1 MTLLSE
7 KAPRIAII
15 GTGMIANA
23 AHIPAINN
31 LRRQGLVELVACAD
45 IRPEAAQET
54 AARYDIPSWYA
65 DPQKM
70 LDEIHPDIVSICT
83 PNVYHKQ
90 WSIAA
95 LRSGAHVLC
104 EKPMTL
110 SVADAKEMFAVA
122 EECDRFLIPCQSMRW
137 RGDMEFARDVI
148 SGGQIGS
155 PYFCDVAFIR
165 RYGIPTWGMFHMKEH
180 NFGGPFCDLGVH
192 FIDSLLWMT
201 GNPEVE
207 AVSGMAYKRIAG
219 KGEDVLISIAESGA
233 YKGTFTP
240 RPYDYH
246 EFTVE
251 EFATGSMRLAGG
263 FGVNFRFSWAVNLP
277 TSGLSMS
284 VCGDKGGFSVEKGM
298 LYQNVGRYQSELLL
312 KNFDNRP
319 YQGTPFVQH
328 WYMYEHILRVLR
340 GQEERRVKPEETLNV
355 MRAIECFYRSAE
367 AGREIR
373 ASELKH

>member
-1 MTLLSE
+1 M
-7 KAPRIAII
+7 
-15 GTGMIANA
+15 
-23 AHIPAINN
+23 
-31 LRRQGLVELVACAD
+31 
-45 IRPEAAQET
+45 
-54 AARYDIPSWYA
+54 
-65 DPQKM
+65 
-70 LDEIHPDIVSICT
+70 
-83 PNVYHKQ
+83 
-90 WSIAA
+90 
-95 LRSGAHVLC
+95 
-104 EKPMTL
+104 
-110 SVADAKEMFAVA
+110 
-122 EECDRFLIPCQSMRW
+122 
-137 RGDMEFARDVI
+137 
-148 SGGQIGS
+148 
-155 PYFCDVAFIR
+155 
-165 RYGIPTWGMFHMKEH
+165 
-180 NFGGPFCDLGVH
+180 
-192 FIDSLLWMT
+192 
-201 GNPEVE
+201 
-207 AVSGMAYKRIAG
+207 
-219 KGEDVLISIAESGA
+219 LISIAESGA

-367 AGREIR
+367 EGREIR

>member
-1 MTLLSE
+1 
-7 KAPRIAII
+7 
-15 GTGMIANA
+15 
-23 AHIPAINN
+23 
-31 LRRQGLVELVACAD
+31 
-45 IRPEAAQET
+45 
-54 AARYDIPSWYA
+54 
-65 DPQKM
+65 
-70 LDEIHPDIVSICT
+70 
-83 PNVYHKQ
+83 
-90 WSIAA
+90 
-95 LRSGAHVLC
+95 
-104 EKPMTL
+104 
-110 SVADAKEMFAVA
+110 
-122 EECDRFLIPCQSMRW
+122 
-137 RGDMEFARDVI
+137 
-148 SGGQIGS
+148 
-155 PYFCDVAFIR
+155 
-165 RYGIPTWGMFHMKEH
+165 
-180 NFGGPFCDLGVH
+180 
-192 FIDSLLWMT
+192 MT

-298 LYQNVGRYQSELLL
+298 LYKNVGRYQSELLL

-367 AGREIR
+367 EGREIR